1 MIPQHETTE
10 IYSEFGGDAV
20 MGELVQMFVDEL
32 PDRVEKITNALSS
45 GDMESL
51 QRIAHQMKGAV
62 GSYGFDQ
69 LTEYAAALESSVGE
83 PNGSEQ
89 IHKAVQEFIQ
99 VCDYVRSGEP
109 G

>member
-1 MIPQHETTE
+1 MTPQRETIE

-32 PDRVEKITNALSS
+32 PERVEMIESALSS

-69 LTEYAAALESSVGE
+69 LTSYAAAVESSVGE
-83 PNGSEQ
+83 PDGREQ
-89 IHKAVQEFIQ
+89 IHNTVQELIQ
-99 VCDYVRSGEP
+99 VCGYVRSGER